1 MRIAMVG
8 DFPADPSRIDG
19 GVQAATKYLVD
30 GLSTLDDVELHLVTF
45 RSGAGSRTSQ
55 ARTNVTL
62 HELPRQRM
70 GALTRWYGDLRTLR
84 ACLRDIRPD
93 VVHGQGAGV
102 EGYLALRLGFP
113 SVITFHGMIGI
124 DATFRTR
131 RVERIRLSMQ
141 SRITERY
148 CAAHCDH
155 AILISPY
162 VEKMFGSLLRG
173 GKHHIPNAIGDQYY
187 LGTRRELSG
196 RLLFAGR
203 LIPLKGVTILVH
215 ALAEARKAHDCR
227 LVLAGSLG
235 DAGYVSS
242 LRQLAHE
249 LNVADAIDFRGLLS
263 ESELLQEFETASIVV
278 LPSYQEN
285 APMVIEQAMAAG
297 VPVVA
302 TRVGGV
308 PDIVQ
313 EGESGL
319 LVEPGEAGDL
329 ARAIVQL
336 LDSPGSRACMAANA
350 KQLAE
355 RFRAIDVA
363 RRTVEV
369 YRAAA
374 GEPVTLKAC

>member
-1 MRIAMVG
+1 MVG
-8 DFPADPSRIDG
+8 DFPSDPSRIDG

-30 GLSTLDDVELHLVTF
+30 GLAALDDVELHLVAF
-45 RSGAGSRTSQ
+45 RSGIRARTSI

-84 ACLRDIRPD
+84 ACMHTIRPD

-102 EGYLALRLGFP
+102 EGYLALRLGLP

-131 RVERIRLSMQ
+131 RVERIRLSLQ

-148 CAAHCDH
+148 CAIHSDH

-162 VEKMFGSLLRG
+162 VEKMFGSLLGG
-173 GKHHIPNAIGDQYY
+173 GKHHIPNPIGDQYY
-187 LGTRRELSG
+187 LPTRRELSG
-196 RLLFAGR
+196 RILFAGR
-203 LIPLKGVTILVH
+203 LIPLKGVTVLVR
-215 ALAEARKAHDCR
+215 ALAEARKSQDCR

-235 DAGYVSS
+235 DTEYVSS
-242 LRQLAHE
+242 LRQLAQE
-249 LNVADAIDFRGLLS
+249 LDVTDAIEFRGLLS

-278 LPSYQEN
+278 LPSFQEN

-302 TRVGGV
+302 SRVGGV
-308 PDIVQ
+308 PNLVHD
-313 EGESGL
+313 GESGI
-319 LVEPGEAGDL
+319 LVAPGAVADL
-329 ARAIVQL
+329 AGAMVRL
-336 LDSPGSRACMAANA
+336 LESPGLRACMAANA

-363 RRTVEV
+363 RRTLEV
-369 YRAAA
+369 YREAA
-374 GEPVTLKAC
+374 GELVPVRV